1 MVDFSKKIFVLYFVA
16 NHAPEGAD
24 QVEAAYECYKF
35 AKEHAI
41 ELSQI
46 KRAQEITDKIMRK
59 YPIFKTQHLLQLY
72 GLSDDHLLRLVESPR
87 DLIEALYSHACILKP
102 QKTDINKAAKEI
114 AELHQLNFT
123 QIQVELLEKWL
134 SSSVDVNG
142 GSLDETFYEDLNMS
156 VNVEDDTNSDECI
169 ARTHYILGS
178 WDVNKSIEF
187 LILHIFPSDG
197 YVSLHYFYK
206 ALLADLFLLL
216 FLRAINTAR
225 QLQAFECFMKL
236 NDVSKASYQNIVNQ
250 DEYVVLKCVH
260 YLKQLGYKFT
270 ISKFR
275 EYDKLTILKK
285 VWASHSNVPKALEVI
300 MYICTGYD
308 IHIPKIWNSVLT
320 QMVALDMVTPLFFN
334 LELT

>member
-1 MVDFSKKIFVLYFVA
+1 MVDLSKKIFVLYFVA

-35 AKEHAI
+35 AKKHQAD
-41 ELSQI
+41 LAQI
-46 KRAQEITDKIMRK
+46 KRAQDITDKIMRK

-72 GLSDDHLLRLVESPR
+72 GLSDDQLLRLVESPR

-114 AELHQLNFT
+114 AELHKLNFT

-156 VNVEDDTNSDECI
+156 VNAEDDTNSDECI

-197 YVSLHYFYK
+197 YVLLCYFHKYC
-206 ALLADLFLLL
+206 LLIIVFVLF
-216 FLRAINTAR
+216 
-225 QLQAFECFMKL
+225 Q
-236 NDVSKASYQNIVNQ
+236 
-250 DEYVVLKCVH
+250 
-260 YLKQLGYKFT
+260 
-270 ISKFR
+270 
-275 EYDKLTILKK
+275 
-285 VWASHSNVPKALEVI
+285 SH
-300 MYICTGYD
+300 
-308 IHIPKIWNSVLT
+308 
-320 QMVALDMVTPLFFN
+320 
-334 LELT
+334 

>member
-1 MVDFSKKIFVLYFVA
+1 MLYFVA

-35 AKEHAI
+35 AKEHEA
-41 ELSQI
+41 ELAQI
-46 KRAQEITDKIMRK
+46 KRAHEITDKIMRK

-72 GLSDDHLLRLVESPR
+72 GFSDDHLLRLVESPR
-87 DLIEALYSHACILKP
+87 DLIEALYSHPCILKP

-156 VNVEDDTNSDECI
+156 VNVEDDTSSDECI

-197 YVSLHYFYK
+197 YVPFHYSYNVICFFF
-206 ALLADLFLLL
+206 FL
-216 FLRAINTAR
+216 
-225 QLQAFECFMKL
+225 Q
-236 NDVSKASYQNIVNQ
+236 
-250 DEYVVLKCVH
+250 
-260 YLKQLGYKFT
+260 
-270 ISKFR
+270 
-275 EYDKLTILKK
+275 
-285 VWASHSNVPKALEVI
+285 SH
-300 MYICTGYD
+300 
-308 IHIPKIWNSVLT
+308 
-320 QMVALDMVTPLFFN
+320 
-334 LELT
+334 